1 MKTNPRM
8 KRFEIFL
15 WFIPCVI
22 FVNVNIFSN
31 VIVQGSS
38 HDLFA
43 SLFELEMIWANELEV
58 IEVMERV
65 VRKWKDVPNE
75 FKL

>member
-1 MKTNPRM
+1 M
-8 KRFEIFL
+8 
-15 WFIPCVI
+15 
-22 FVNVNIFSN
+22 
-31 VIVQGSS
+31 IVHGSS

>member
-1 MKTNPRM
+1 MKSNPSM
-8 KRFEIFL
+8 KKVEIFL

-22 FVNVNIFSN
+22 FLEINIFSN
-31 VIVQGSS
+31 VIVEGSS

-75 FKL
+75 FNM